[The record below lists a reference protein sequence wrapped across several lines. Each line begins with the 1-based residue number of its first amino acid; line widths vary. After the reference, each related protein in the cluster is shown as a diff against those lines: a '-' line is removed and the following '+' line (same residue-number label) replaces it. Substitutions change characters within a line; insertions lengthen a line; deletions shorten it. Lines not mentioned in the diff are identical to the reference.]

1 MESIVLS
8 NVLHRKTR
16 TLASVAGVGLGV
28 VLIVLTVGLVH
39 GFLDDLGRRN
49 SAVTAEILLR
59 PPGGP
64 FGLNISSS
72 LTMPI
77 KLADELRSIDGVE
90 SVVPVGQFL
99 RLGRMVDGIDF
110 DAFSTISDIRVVEGR
125 SIRSG
130 DEIMIDRISQRNRKL
145 KVGDKVEVFERG
157 FDLVG
162 IYEPESLARVKIPL
176 ATLQADL
183 NSPGLCSMMFIKV
196 ANPSRQEEIASRI
209 KDRFPEHGIWLT
221 RQLPSLYARGTPAFQ
236 TFLDL
241 VIGLA
246 VVVSSLVILLAMYT
260 TVTERTRQ
268 IGVLK
273 SLGASRAWIAA
284 EIEKEALLISIIG
297 IVAGVMVSIAGK
309 YAIERFT
316 TLNIKLEA
324 LWFGY
329 ALLLGL
335 ASGMLGAIYPALRAA
350 NQDPVTA
357 LSYE

>member
-8 NVLHRKTR
+8 NILHRKTR

-39 GFLDDLGRRN
+39 GFLYDQGRRN

-64 FGLNISSS
+64 FGLSLSST
-72 LTMPI
+72 LNMPI

-90 SVVPVGQFL
+90 TVVPVGQFL

-110 DAFSTISDIRVVEGR
+110 DTFRKVSDLRVVEGR
-125 SIRSG
+125 PVESG
-130 DEIMIDRISQRNRKL
+130 DEMMIDRISQRNRKL
-145 KVGDKVEVFERG
+145 KIGDKVEMFGRDFKV
-157 FDLVG
+157 VG
-162 IYEPESLARVKIPL
+162 IYEPESLARVKVPL
-176 ATLQADL
+176 GTLQNDL
-183 NSPGLCSMMFIKV
+183 NSPGLCSILLIKV
-196 ANPSRQEEIASRI
+196 GDPSRQEEVAARI
-209 KDRFPEHGIWLT
+209 KERFPEHGIWLT
-221 RQLPSLYARGTPAFQ
+221 RQLPSLYARATPAFQ

-241 VIGLA
+241 AIGLA

-273 SLGASRAWIAA
+273 SLGASRAWIAT
-284 EIEKEALLISIIG
+284 EIEKEALLISLVG
-297 IVAGVMVSIAGK
+297 VAAGLVVSVAGK
-309 YAIERFT
+309 YAIERLT
-316 TLNIKLEA
+316 PLNIKLEA
-324 LWFGY
+324 AWFGY

-335 ASGMLGAIYPALRAA
+335 ASGAFGAIYPALRAA
-350 NQDPVTA
+350 NQDPVRA